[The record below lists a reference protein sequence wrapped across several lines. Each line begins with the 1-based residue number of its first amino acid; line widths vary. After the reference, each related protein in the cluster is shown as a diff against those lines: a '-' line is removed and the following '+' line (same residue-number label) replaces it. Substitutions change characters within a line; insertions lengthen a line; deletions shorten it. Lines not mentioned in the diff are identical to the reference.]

1 VHEAGHIDH
10 FYLNYNLWK
19 CPPVPHHDCIDRCI
33 QRGYADQKRFMHH
46 QNQTLKGYERIQEK
60 KENRIM
66 NRFWIRISGIL
77 LLAGAF
83 VGIVISIAGLI
94 LVWIEA
100 PRLQAGLGGL
110 IDQGSQTL
118 TTTQAGLSVLSTSL
132 DQTQQALRSMQTTA
146 DDAAGAID
154 QTVPMAQS
162 AAGLVGTDMTD
173 IVKQTQ
179 TSLESARTSAR
190 FVDDTLGFISSL
202 PIIGQRY
209 TPTQKLSDSIDQ
221 VSKSLAGLPASLTSL
236 QGNLNTSAD
245 NLTTLRTQV
254 QSLSGE
260 LHQMDLSASEA
271 KGVVQSYQTQVS
283 AMQDSLAQARSGL
296 PSAITTI
303 EIGASLFFA
312 WLAIAQIGLY
322 FQGIDLLLGRR
333 EKPGWAVGSSARPDP
348 LRRMRTDGRPDWSAA
363 APGSRPMRRPVR
375 RQIDRD

>member
-1 VHEAGHIDH
+1 
-10 FYLNYNLWK
+10 
-19 CPPVPHHDCIDRCI
+19 
-33 QRGYADQKRFMHH
+33 M
-46 QNQTLKGYERIQEK
+46 KGYERSQEK
-60 KENRIM
+60 KENRSM

-77 LLAGAF
+77 LLAGAL
-83 VGIVISIAGLI
+83 VGIVISFAGLV

-100 PRLQAGLGGL
+100 PRLQAGIGGL

-202 PIIGQRY
+202 PIIGKRY
-209 TPTQKLSDSIDQ
+209 APTQSLSDSIDQ
-221 VSKSLAGLPASLTSL
+221 VSKSLAGLPGSLAGL
-236 QGNLNTSAD
+236 QTNLNTSAD

-260 LHQMDLSASEA
+260 LHQMDMSAGEA
-271 KGVVQSYQTQVS
+271 KGVVQSYQTQVK
-283 AMQDSLAQARSGL
+283 AMQDGLAGARVDL
-296 PSAITTI
+296 PVAITGF

-322 FQGIDLLLGRR
+322 FQGIDLLQGRR
-333 EKPGWAVGSSARPDP
+333 EAPGWAVRPRARSDR
-348 LRRMRTDGRPDWSAA
+348 LRRTRTDRRPDWSAA
-363 APGSRPMRRPVR
+363 APGSRPMRRPVP
-375 RQIDRD
+375 RQTDRD